1 MGDTSRLVC
10 RTGAVLATVLLA
22 QPALATNRVK
32 AVPRSTVVHNG
43 GTSDAQRPLS
53 GPGNAAT
60 RDASVKPAP
69 KSSATKAEYIPRCY
83 DCPR

>member
-1 MGDTSRLVC
+1 MGDNSRLVC

-22 QPALATNRVK
+22 QPALAANRVK
-32 AVPRSTVVHNG
+32 ALPRSTLVHNA
-43 GTSDAQRPLS
+43 GTSGAQRPLP

-69 KSSATKAEYIPRCY
+69 KSAATKAEYIPRCY